1 MDKES
6 STKQFSFF
14 HRVVFAVIV
23 KSVLEH
29 RLIETGRKY
38 YPTLSMK
45 DGNLFFAG

>member
-23 KSVLEH
+23 KSALEH
-29 RLIETGRKY
+29 RLIETGRNIIQA
-38 YPTLSMK
+38 LSMK
-45 DGNLFFAG
+45 EGNLFFAG